1 MIAMKN
7 TLYLFIGLLL
17 IHFCN
22 FSYCSNVN
30 TEKGVTGN
38 NISSAGSITIQSSP
52 DLYNLTSKWAS
63 EYEKFNPGINV
74 NVLKNTGNDNDKIQS
89 AKGNL
94 FFISNESFPLT
105 ENDAVWKMVI
115 GRDAIVPVINSKNP
129 LLKAI
134 NEQGISSDDLARL
147 FKNGDNLQ
155 WGSLLENVERLPLHY
170 FMTNDASV
178 NSSLAA
184 FLNQDQIAE
193 TGIILNDGKEMITS
207 IQKDPYGLGFCRMK
221 DLLDMNGQNIPE
233 NICILPI
240 DKNRNGRIDHFE
252 NIYRDQNA
260 FMRGVWIGKYPAT
273 LCRNIY
279 SVSSAKPE
287 DKTEIAFLK
296 WILTDGQQYLNQNGY
311 VDLTSNERD
320 AKVGLL
326 TETKIYANASTA
338 SHPFKTVIF
347 ILIAL
352 FVTGFIV
359 VVTYRYI
366 NRKKRFISDG
376 SFTKPTVFNEKSIV
390 VPKGLYFDKSHT
402 WAFMEIDGNVRIGI
416 DDFLQHITGPVTR
429 IKMKD
434 SGEKIKKGE
443 KIFSLIQN
451 GKQLSIHSPVSGTIK
466 AQNEILATNTS
477 PINASPY
484 TDGWV
489 YIIEPTNWIRE
500 TQFMFMAERYSE
512 WLKFEFSR
520 LKDFFAA
527 SLKANTL
534 EYAHVILQDGGD
546 IIDNILSDFGP
557 DVWEDFQ
564 TKFIDS
570 SN

>member
-1 MIAMKN
+1 MKN
-7 TLYLFIGLLL
+7 TISLLIGLLL

-30 TEKGVTGN
+30 TEKGVTEN
-38 NISSAGSITIQSSP
+38 NISSTGLITIQSSP

-63 EYEKFNPGINV
+63 EYEKFSPGIKV
-74 NVLKNTGNDNDKIQS
+74 NVVKNSGKGNDNIQD
-89 AKGNL
+89 ADGKL

-105 ENDAVWKMVI
+105 KNVATWKMVV

-134 NEQGISSDDLARL
+134 NEQGMSADDLARL
-147 FKNGDNLQ
+147 FKNADNLQ
-155 WGSLLENVERLPLHY
+155 WGSLLENVEKTPLHY
-170 FMTNDASV
+170 FMTKDASV
-178 NSSLAA
+178 NSNLAA
-184 FLNQDQIAE
+184 FLNQDQISE
-193 TGIILNDGKEMITS
+193 TGVILNDGKEMIAL

-233 NICILPI
+233 NITILPI

-273 LCRNIY
+273 LCRSIY
-279 SVSSAKPE
+279 SVSTAKPE
-287 DKTEIAFLK
+287 DKNEIAFLK

-311 VDLTSNERD
+311 LDLAYNERD

-326 TETKIYANASTA
+326 SETKIYANTSNA
-338 SHPFKTVIF
+338 SHPFQTAIF

-352 FVTGFIV
+352 FITGFIV
-359 VVTYRYI
+359 VVIYRYVSH
-366 NRKKRFISDG
+366 KKRFTTDG
-376 SFTKPTVFNEKSIV
+376 FLTKPTVFDEKSIV

-434 SGEKIKKGE
+434 PGEKIKKGE
-443 KIFSLIQN
+443 KIFSLIQT
-451 GKQLSIHSPVSGTIK
+451 GKQISIHSPVSGTIK
-466 AQNEILATNTS
+466 AQNEMLATNAS

-484 TDGWV
+484 SDGWV

-500 TQFMFMAERYSE
+500 TQFMIMAERYSE
-512 WLKFEFSR
+512 WLKYEFSR

-534 EYAHVILQDGGD
+534 EYAHVVLQDGGD